1 MEMTIDKGHE
11 MKDQLLRHVQ
21 EHKIEK
27 KIFQSHLHRYFYGSE
42 EYIYI
47 FMVQKNT
54 SSEAANLPFSKIQK
68 LLHP

>member
-11 MKDQLLRHVQ
+11 MKDQFLRHVQ
-21 EHKIEK
+21 EHKIEKK

-47 FMVQKNT
+47 FMV
-54 SSEAANLPFSKIQK
+54 
-68 LLHP
+68 